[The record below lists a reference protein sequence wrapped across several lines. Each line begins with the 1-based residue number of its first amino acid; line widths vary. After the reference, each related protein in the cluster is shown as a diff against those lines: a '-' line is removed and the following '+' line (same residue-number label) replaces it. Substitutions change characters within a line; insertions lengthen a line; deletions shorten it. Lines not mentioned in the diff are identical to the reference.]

1 MKLILLIGLA
11 ESEVEGKGVVGGE
24 LGTSEDV
31 TRQQQRSRK
40 QELKLDLDVN
50 APPLMLHNLPTSGTP
65 ATSEDSSEN
74 SMIWQRLPM
83 GTGGDSQTTLTAM
96 GGGGVHEM
104 SMLLNKVKL
113 STRGEGGVKKGQ
125 KYVNVVCE

>member
-1 MKLILLIGLA
+1 MKLIFLIGLA

-31 TRQQQRSRK
+31 TRQQQRRK

-83 GTGGDSQTTLTAM
+83 GTGGDSQTTFTAM
-96 GGGGVHEM
+96 G
-104 SMLLNKVKL
+104 
-113 STRGEGGVKKGQ
+113 RGEGGSDKCKR
-125 KYVNVVCE
+125 Y

>member
-31 TRQQQRSRK
+31 TRQQQRRK

-83 GTGGDSQTTLTAM
+83 GTGGDSQTTLT
-96 GGGGVHEM
+96 V
-104 SMLLNKVKL
+104 
-113 STRGEGGVKKGQ
+113 RGEGGS
-125 KYVNVVCE
+125 

>member
-31 TRQQQRSRK
+31 TRQQQRRK

-65 ATSEDSSEN
+65 KIE
-74 SMIWQRLPM
+74 
-83 GTGGDSQTTLTAM
+83 
-96 GGGGVHEM
+96 
-104 SMLLNKVKL
+104 K
-113 STRGEGGVKKGQ
+113 
-125 KYVNVVCE
+125 